1 MKERWRRF
9 MMGRYGSDSL
19 NRALLIL
26 SLVLLVLSWVLD
38 RSVFWLL
45 ALVVLVLA
53 YCRMFSRNLYRRQQE
68 NQRYLQA
75 TAGLRKEA
83 RLWRRKWQ
91 DRRTHVYFKC
101 PYCREAM
108 RVPKGQGRVMVR
120 CRKCGREFE
129 KVS

>member
-26 SLVLLVLSWVLD
+26 TLVLLALSWVLG

-45 ALVVLVLA
+45 ALVVLALT
-53 YCRMFSRNLYRRQQE
+53 YFRMFSRNLYRRQQE
-68 NQRYLQA
+68 NRRYLQA

-83 RLWRRKWQ
+83 RLWLRKWQ
-91 DRRTHVYFKC
+91 DRKTHVYFKC
-101 PYCREAM
+101 PYCREVL
-108 RVPKGQGRVMVR
+108 RLPKGQGRVMVR